1 MADVPLIRVA
11 GLSRTFT
18 GRRGQRTPALDDV
31 GFVQAEDELVA
42 VVGPSGCGKT
52 TLLRCLAGLERPDNG
67 MIWYDGSPVTAIP
80 AGVSIVFQDYH
91 RSLFPWLTVRENVRF
106 PVRPLGRAVGRR
118 LAGEA
123 LSMVGLTDF
132 ADHHPWQLS
141 GGMQQRVA
149 IARAIVSSPRYL
161 LMDEPFASVD
171 AQTRAALE
179 QLTLSV
185 AVRVGVTVLLVTH
198 DIDEAILMAD
208 RVLVLSGRPGRIL
221 KEVPIDLPRPRDEV
235 ETRALPRFQDYRREV
250 HGLIGSGSGSGSDQG
265 ASGSY
270 P

>member
-1 MADVPLIRVA
+1 MAETPLIRVA
-11 GLSRTFT
+11 GLAKTFT
-18 GRRGQRTPALDDV
+18 GRRGLRTPALDDI
-31 GFVQAEDELVA
+31 GFEQAVDEFVA
-42 VVGPSGCGKT
+42 VVGRSGCGKT
-52 TLLRCLAGLERPDNG
+52 TLLRCLAGLEKPDNG
-67 MIWYDGSPVTAIP
+67 LIWYDGSPVTGIP

-106 PVRPLGRAVGRR
+106 PVRRLGRATGGR
-118 LAGEA
+118 LATDA
-123 LSMVGLTDF
+123 LRMVELTDF

-171 AQTRAALE
+171 AQTRATLE
-179 QLTLSV
+179 QLTLRV
-185 AVRVGVTVLLVTH
+185 AALIGATVLLVTH

-208 RVLVLSGRPGRIL
+208 RVLVLSARPGRIVE
-221 KEVPIDLPRPRDEV
+221 EVPIDLPRPRDEV
-235 ETRALPRFQDYRREV
+235 ETRALPRFQDYRRV
-250 HGLIGSGSGSGSDQG
+250 IHRLIGKI
-265 ASGSY
+265 

>member
-1 MADVPLIRVA
+1 MAETPLIRVA
-11 GLSRTFT
+11 GLAKTFT
-18 GRRGQRTPALDDV
+18 GRRGLRTPALDDI
-31 GFVQAEDELVA
+31 GFEQAVDEFVA
-42 VVGPSGCGKT
+42 VVGRSGCGKT
-52 TLLRCLAGLERPDNG
+52 TLLRCLAGLEKPDNG
-67 MIWYDGSPVTAIP
+67 LIWYDGSPVTGIP

-106 PVRPLGRAVGRR
+106 PVRRLGRATGRR
-118 LAGEA
+118 LATDA
-123 LSMVGLTDF
+123 LRMVELTDF

-171 AQTRAALE
+171 AQTRATLE
-179 QLTLSV
+179 QLTLRV
-185 AVRVGVTVLLVTH
+185 AALIGATVLLVTH

-208 RVLVLSGRPGRIL
+208 RVLVLSARPGRIVE
-221 KEVPIDLPRPRDEV
+221 EVPIDLPRPRDEV
-235 ETRALPRFQDYRREV
+235 ETRALPRFQDYRRV
-250 HGLIGSGSGSGSDQG
+250 IHRLIGKV
-265 ASGSY
+265 

>member
-1 MADVPLIRVA
+1 MAETPLIRVA
-11 GLSRTFT
+11 GLAKTFT
-18 GRRGQRTPALDDV
+18 GRRGLRTPALDDI
-31 GFVQAEDELVA
+31 GFEQAVDEFVA
-42 VVGPSGCGKT
+42 VVGRSGCGKT
-52 TLLRCLAGLERPDNG
+52 TLLRCLAGLEKPDNG
-67 MIWYDGSPVTAIP
+67 LIWYDGSPVTGIP

-106 PVRPLGRAVGRR
+106 PVRRLGRATGRR
-118 LAGEA
+118 LATDA
-123 LSMVGLTDF
+123 LRMVELTDF

-171 AQTRAALE
+171 AQTRATLE
-179 QLTLSV
+179 QLTLRV
-185 AVRVGVTVLLVTH
+185 ATLIGATVLLVTH

-208 RVLVLSGRPGRIL
+208 RVLVLSARPGRIVE
-221 KEVPIDLPRPRDEV
+221 EVPIDLPRPRDEV
-235 ETRALPRFQDYRREV
+235 ETRALPRFQDYRRV
-250 HGLIGSGSGSGSDQG
+250 IHRLIGKI
-265 ASGSY
+265 